1 MCKMHDVIQMLKT
14 KDLKATPQRIS
25 VLKEL
30 GQKKHPTMDDLYEAL
45 RRENP
50 SMSLATVYKNIAT
63 LKEKGVV
70 IEVNVADGK
79 MRYDIYSKPHIH
91 IVCQGCGAIEDV
103 DCDANLLQYQ
113 NCLEENQNVK
123 IERMDIIAS
132 VTSCPMCSKKS

>member
-1 MCKMHDVIQMLKT
+1 MYDVIQLLKE
-14 KDLKATPQRIS
+14 KELKATPQRIS

-30 GQKKHPTMDDLYEAL
+30 GRKTHPTMDDLYEAL
-45 RRENP
+45 KRENP

-79 MRYDIYSKPHIH
+79 MRYDIYSRPHIH
-91 IVCQGCGAIEDV
+91 LVCQGCGAIEDI
-103 DCDANLLQYQ
+103 DCDKSLYQYQ
-113 NCLEENQNVK
+113 GCLEEKKNIK

-132 VTSCPMCSKKS
+132 VKFCSLCKKEH

>member
-1 MCKMHDVIQMLKT
+1 MYDVIQLLKE
-14 KDLKATPQRIS
+14 KELKATPQRIS

-30 GQKKHPTMDDLYEAL
+30 GRKTHPTMDDLYEAL
-45 RRENP
+45 KRENP

-79 MRYDIYSKPHIH
+79 MRYDIYSRPHIH
-91 IVCQGCGAIEDV
+91 LVCQGCGAIEDI
-103 DCDANLLQYQ
+103 DCDESLYQYQ
-113 NCLEENQNVK
+113 GCLEEKKNIK

-132 VTSCPMCSKKS
+132 VKFCSLCKKEH